1 MAIQIPQG
9 YAQSVGAA
17 AQTQRDRRLQA
28 VQNIASQFKTSEEKF
43 GFELDNDIK
52 DSMMPFTQ
60 AFNQDVSTWGDI
72 DFSTV
77 KDAGTAYFAFK
88 DRLKGR
94 ARRFADRNNLMDPI
108 KFKAAYD
115 SRLNMMIPSIEQKL
129 KGYQLANNVSDDNM
143 RKFIG
148 DNPTL
153 QRMLI
158 NSTDPMIVDWATPDK
173 AEGIIPGLAGAVP
186 EALLASSPLVARG
199 VIQGVGQMK
208 DWKDVRGFAR
218 GLGRGVRPFV
228 GSPRSVGARVMG
240 GAQAMAPGELPKI
253 GKAGEALAK
262 GDVKKSQKLLK
273 AAQSKYDDALKAY
286 NFDKKG
292 KRIKGKNFFATKKA
306 KEMRQGIEAA
316 RKKVLGVQD
325 PKRFAQ
331 ASKKAGEGVMKKFLK
346 QRGLKGLGKAAL
358 KQLGP
363 MGAAKLM
370 GKLAASGLMKVGGV
384 FTGGVTTALSTA
396 LDVWTLNELR
406 KVITKTIREESGGL
420 GSPGKMLF
428 GGADEGKMPGQKY

>member
-199 VIQGVGQMK
+199 VIQG
-208 DWKDVRGFAR
+208 
-218 GLGRGVRPFV
+218 
-228 GSPRSVGARVMG
+228 
-240 GAQAMAPGELPKI
+240 
-253 GKAGEALAK
+253 
-262 GDVKKSQKLLK
+262 
-273 AAQSKYDDALKAY
+273 
-286 NFDKKG
+286 
-292 KRIKGKNFFATKKA
+292 
-306 KEMRQGIEAA
+306 
-316 RKKVLGVQD
+316 
-325 PKRFAQ
+325 
-331 ASKKAGEGVMKKFLK
+331 
-346 QRGLKGLGKAAL
+346 
-358 KQLGP
+358 
-363 MGAAKLM
+363 
-370 GKLAASGLMKVGGV
+370 
-384 FTGGVTTALSTA
+384 
-396 LDVWTLNELR
+396 
-406 KVITKTIREESGGL
+406 
-420 GSPGKMLF
+420 
-428 GGADEGKMPGQKY
+428 